1 MVQLYKNRW
10 KKKVLMVQNSFN
22 ENIIIKKFNGSRFNW
37 IKHRWKYNIKYRFN
51 GSRFNCISK
60 LYKNRWQYNKK

>member
-22 ENIIIKKFNGSRFNW
+22 ENIIIKK
-37 IKHRWKYNIKYRFN
+37 I
-51 GSRFNCISK
+51 
-60 LYKNRWQYNKK
+60 